1 MLKRIEEWFLVIFLS
16 AMSLL
21 GFYQVATRYVFTS
34 FGMPWIEELV
44 RHLFVAVSFIGAAVV
59 TRKKEHPSL
68 EMLAEFLPRRMKPFH
83 QLYSDVCAVVF
94 SMAASYTSF
103 QLLLKQRALHI
114 LTSGTRIPMYVLTIP
129 IVLGFLLITYYL
141 FVDLIRVS
149 GELSKRKDEGQR

>member
-21 GFYQVATRYVFTS
+21 GFYQVVTRYVFTS
-34 FGMPWIEELV
+34 LGLPWIEELV
-44 RHLFVAVSFIGAAVV
+44 RHLFVAISFIGAAVV

-83 QLYSDVCAVVF
+83 QFYSDVCAVVF
-94 SMAASYTSF
+94 SIAASYTSY
-103 QLLLKQRALHI
+103 QLLLKQKALHI

-141 FVDLIRVS
+141 VVDLIKVS
-149 GELSKRKDEGQR
+149 KQLFDGKDEVHR